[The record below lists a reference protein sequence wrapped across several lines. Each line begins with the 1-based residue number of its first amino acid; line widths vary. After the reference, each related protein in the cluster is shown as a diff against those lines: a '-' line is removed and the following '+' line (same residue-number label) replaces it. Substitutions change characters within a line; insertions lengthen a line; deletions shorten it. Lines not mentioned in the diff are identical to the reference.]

1 MPPIRIA
8 LCDDHPVFRAGIVS
22 VLATQPDLEVWV
34 DTGTVSELMAKLDQQ
49 FVDVV
54 LLDLELRESSGLS
67 ALPSLARISRVLILS
82 AFADPGR
89 VKKAMELGAMG
100 YVLKDA
106 SPVELFHCI
115 RDVAAGRTV
124 LAVDLASEVA
134 RSLRR
139 EVDEADFRRRLETLT
154 ARQRQVLTLLTE
166 GKSAREIAGLLYVS
180 DGTAKNHVTRILQ
193 ALEVSDRAKLVH
205 LWTRYRMR
213 A

>member
-34 DTGTVSELMAKLDQQ
+34 DAATVPELMAKLDQQ

-54 LLDLELRESSGLS
+54 LLDLELRDSSGLS

-89 VKKAMELGAMG
+89 VKRAMELGAMG

-139 EVDEADFRRRLETLT
+139 EVDEADFHRRLETLT

-193 ALEVSDRAKLVH
+193 ALDVSDRAKLVH

>member
-34 DTGTVSELMAKLDQQ
+34 DAGTVSELMAKLDQQ

-54 LLDLELRESSGLS
+54 LLDLELRDSSGLS
-67 ALPSLARISRVLILS
+67 ALPALARISRVLILS
-82 AFADPGR
+82 AFADPDR

-124 LAVDLASEVA
+124 LAVDLASDVA

-213 A
+213 V

>member
-1 MPPIRIA
+1 MQPIRIA
-8 LCDDHPVFRAGIVS
+8 ICDDHPVFRAGIVS
-22 VLATQPDLEVWV
+22 VLATQPDLGVCV
-34 DTGTVSELMAKLDQQ
+34 DVGTVSELMAALEQQ

-54 LLDLELRESSGLS
+54 LLDLELRDSSGLS
-67 ALPSLARISRVLILS
+67 ALPALVRIGRVLILS
-82 AFADPGR
+82 AFADTGR

-180 DGTAKNHVTRILQ
+180 EGTAKNHVTRILQ

>member
-34 DTGTVSELMAKLDQQ
+34 DAGTVSELMAKLDQQ

-54 LLDLELRESSGLS
+54 LLDLELRDSSGLS

-82 AFADPGR
+82 AFAEPGR

-106 SPVELFHCI
+106 SPVELFQCI

-139 EVDEADFRRRLETLT
+139 EVEEADFRRRLETLT

>member
-89 VKKAMELGAMG
+89 VKRAMELGAMG

>member
-1 MPPIRIA
+1 MAPIRIA
-8 LCDDHPVFRAGIVS
+8 ICDDHPVFRAGIVS
-22 VLATQPDLEVWV
+22 VLATEPDLKVTV
-34 DTGTVSELMAKLDQQ
+34 DAGTVTELMEQLDHQ

-54 LLDLELRESSGLS
+54 LLDLELRDSSGIS
-67 ALPSLARISRVLILS
+67 AVPSLARISRVLILS
-82 AFADPGR
+82 AFADPAR
-89 VKKAMELGAMG
+89 VREAMELGAMG

-106 SPVELFHCI
+106 SPVELFRCI

-124 LAVDLASEVA
+124 MAMDLASDVA

-139 EVDEADFRRRLETLT
+139 EVDESDFRRRLETLT

-180 DGTAKNHVTRILQ
+180 EGTAKNHVTRILQ
-193 ALEVSDRAKLVH
+193 ALEVPDRAKLVH

-213 A
+213 P

>member
-1 MPPIRIA
+1 MPIRIA
-8 LCDDHPVFRAGIVS
+8 ICDDHPVFRAGIAS
-22 VLATQPDLEVWV
+22 VLATQPDLEVSV
-34 DTGTVSELMAKLDQQ
+34 DAGTVSELMAKLDQQ

-54 LLDLELRESSGLS
+54 LLDMELRESSGLS

>member
-1 MPPIRIA
+1 MSPIRIA
-8 LCDDHPVFRAGIVS
+8 ICDDHPVFRAGIVS
-22 VLATQPDLEVWV
+22 VLATQPDLEVSV
-34 DTGTVSELMAKLDQQ
+34 EAGTASELMEKLEQEL
-49 FVDVV
+49 VDVV
-54 LLDLELRESSGLS
+54 LLDLELRDSSGLS
-67 ALPSLARISRVLILS
+67 ALPALARIGRVLILS
-82 AFADPGR
+82 AFGDPGR
-89 VKKAMELGAMG
+89 VKKAMELGALG

-124 LAVDLASEVA
+124 LAMDLASEVA

-139 EVDEADFRRRLETLT
+139 EVDEADFRRRIDGLT

-180 DGTAKNHVTRILQ
+180 EGTAKNHVTRILQ

-205 LWTRYRMR
+205 LWTRYRMW

>member
-1 MPPIRIA
+1 
-8 LCDDHPVFRAGIVS
+8 
-22 VLATQPDLEVWV
+22 
-34 DTGTVSELMAKLDQQ
+34 
-49 FVDVV
+49 VDVV
-54 LLDLELRESSGLS
+54 LLDLELRDSSGLS

-89 VKKAMELGAMG
+89 VKRAMELGAMG

-139 EVDEADFRRRLETLT
+139 EVEEADFRRRLETLT

>member
-89 VKKAMELGAMG
+89 VKKAM
-100 YVLKDA
+100 
-106 SPVELFHCI
+106 
-115 RDVAAGRTV
+115 
-124 LAVDLASEVA
+124 
-134 RSLRR
+134 
-139 EVDEADFRRRLETLT
+139 
-154 ARQRQVLTLLTE
+154 
-166 GKSAREIAGLLYVS
+166 
-180 DGTAKNHVTRILQ
+180 
-193 ALEVSDRAKLVH
+193 
-205 LWTRYRMR
+205 
-213 A
+213 

>member
-1 MPPIRIA
+1 MPIRIA
-8 LCDDHPVFRAGIVS
+8 ICDDHPVFRAGIAS

-34 DTGTVSELMAKLDQQ
+34 DAGTVSELMAKLDQQ

-54 LLDLELRESSGLS
+54 LLDMELRESSGLS

-139 EVDEADFRRRLETLT
+139 EVEEADFRRRLETLT

>member
-8 LCDDHPVFRAGIVS
+8 LCDDHPVFRAGIMS

-34 DTGTVSELMAKLDQQ
+34 DAGTVSELMAKLDHE

-54 LLDLELRESSGLS
+54 LLDLELRDSSGLS
-67 ALPSLARISRVLILS
+67 ALPALARISRVLILS

-139 EVDEADFRRRLETLT
+139 EVEEADFRRRLETLT

-193 ALEVSDRAKLVH
+193 ALDVSDRAKLVH